1 MEESSNIADIIC
13 ACPLSA
19 TNQPLRSVA
28 LCLSPSLS
36 AIMLLLGTLD
46 VDLLRGSF
54 WSAANG
60 KELLF
65 FGVYSLSC
73 VLPSLCCERVICF
86 DTWDHMY
93 HTYCS
98 GRSTFYIPAD
108 LSMIQ
113 TQV

>member
-1 MEESSNIADIIC
+1 MRKNPPILRTSYVNA
-13 ACPLSA
+13 PLSA
-19 TNQPLRSVA
+19 TNQPLRGVA
-28 LCLSPSLS
+28 LPLP

-54 WSAANG
+54 WSAVKG

-65 FGVYSLSC
+65 FGVYVQSL
-73 VLPSLCCERVICF
+73 LPSLCCKRVICF

-98 GRSTFYIPAD
+98 GRSTFYIPAN